1 MSGIG
6 TLISA
11 ADYNTIIGEPTS
23 TSSNAFN
30 TVWGTGS
37 GKFGYGQTP
46 IAKLVEPNIAIDDR
60 IKLDAWT
67 NLVTAVN
74 TAKTHLGISTSAIT
88 IPNVVSGAVAGI
100 IRYDTLYKIT
110 QSVKDIYTN
119 HLNSAMR
126 DSSAGNDYRVV
137 NSSTW
142 RDAIEFTF
150 IVTFA
155 NGDAARYFFNLGGQ
169 LALTFGA
176 APGLRINAIMS
187 QLASSAGTLVIS
199 SPSVETIN
207 IVGVE
212 YKGVTKVGGTNPTA
226 VPKEFTG
233 QRYGVISYN
242 DLSSSIGYYGM
253 TSSDQVIFRQS
264 VGSVPSTELR
274 YNYYDGSYIQVS
286 AKTNGQQ
293 GVNGDN
299 GNVITIKVLWDQV
312 PNGLQV
318 AAGTS
323 TTLSVRKPL
332 LPVGMTQSW
341 GTPVVN
347 GTVSGS

>member
-1 MSGIG
+1 MSVKGN
-6 TLISA
+6 LISA
-11 ADYNTIIGEPTS
+11 ADYNALIGTNPT
-23 TSSNAFN
+23 TDLNTFNA
-30 TVWGTGS
+30 VWATGS

-46 IAKLVEPNIAIDDR
+46 IASLVDPSIAIDDR
-60 IKLDAWT
+60 IKLSAWT
-67 NLVTAVN
+67 NLVTSVN
-74 TAKTHLGISTSAIT
+74 TAKTHLGISTSVIT
-88 IPNVVSGAVAGI
+88 IPSTVTAAPTGI
-100 IRYDTLYKIT
+100 VFGDSLDKLT
-110 QSVKDIYTN
+110 QSIKDIYAN
-119 HLNSAMR
+119 HLNTAAQGTST
-126 DSSAGNDYRVV
+126 DTRVV

-176 APGLRINAIMS
+176 APGFRINAIMS

-199 SPSVETIN
+199 SPSVETVKIA
-207 IVGVE
+207 GTE
-212 YKGVTKVGGTNPTA
+212 YKGITKVGGTNPTA

-233 QRYGVISYN
+233 QRYGVVTYN

-253 TSSDQVIFRQS
+253 TTTEQVIFRQS

-286 AKTNGQQ
+286 AKTNGNQT
-293 GVNGDN
+293 VNGDN
-299 GNVITIKVLWDQV
+299 GNVVTIKVLWDQV

-323 TTLSVRKPL
+323 TTLTIRPPL
-332 LPVGMTQSW
+332 LTSGMTQSW